1 MEDTAIIVHE
11 TRPAAMVQYGDRES
25 LELLGNRIAM
35 FFGVGDNKTGPAREE
50 ELKIARPA
58 CLKAAQLTYQYGLVP
73 GMDVYVIKRGK
84 AYSAEPS
91 LQMWQKMADRHAFI
105 GKFRY
110 TVDVEDLTPA
120 EVAERTDPDVKASPE
135 DRGARARVLRLD
147 LAKEMKDLGLPYRPT
162 WHYGFWRKNAR
173 EETVWDDASRTKVRT
188 GNYEPDQVPAQR
200 TRQDVAVR
208 RATRAALMAAFPM
221 IPVDDFQERYQ
232 SAERAAEIRLA
243 QAMRFIDSELAER
256 ARIERDAADPIA
268 TATFVEKSVQY
279 EEDGDVLWATEQPRQ
294 ITVKQEA
301 APQSNPAPTATVT
314 TTGNGGA
321 GNGNGNGGGS
331 KPTAA
336 ALKAFHATG
345 SRLYGQ
351 DWDSKRHEIIKAYTK
366 GRTESSSGIT
376 AAECAYLTERMES
389 KLRADLDAITVQD
402 APELNP
408 DALEVPA

>member
-1 MEDTAIIVHE
+1 MEDTAIVVRD
-11 TRPAAMVQYGDRES
+11 TKPAAIAQYGDRES

-35 FFGVGDNKTGPAREE
+35 FFGIGDTKQGQARDEE
-50 ELKIARPA
+50 IKAARPA

-91 LQMWQKMADRHAFI
+91 LQMWQKMADRHAFV
-105 GKFRY
+105 GKFRF
-110 TVDVEDLTPA
+110 TVDVEELTPA

-147 LAKEMKDLGLPYRPT
+147 LAREMKDLGLPYRPT

-188 GNYEPDQVPAQR
+188 GNYEADQVPAQR

-256 ARIERDAADPIA
+256 ARIERDEDDPIVN
-268 TATFVEKSVQY
+268 ATFVEKPVQY
-279 EEDGDVLWATEQPRQ
+279 EEDGNVLWATEPQRQ
-294 ITVKQEA
+294 ATITVQATPVVEPPA
-301 APQSNPAPTATVT
+301 AKPA
-314 TTGNGGA
+314 
-321 GNGNGNGGGS
+321 NGNGNGHAPAQATLDAKTLRHLHVVGGS
-331 KPTAA
+331 
-336 ALKAFHATG
+336 
-345 SRLYGQ
+345 LYGQ
-351 DWDSKRHEIIKAYTK
+351 DWDAKRKEIVKAATK
-366 GRTESSSGIT
+366 GRTDSSKELRQ
-376 AAECAYLTERMES
+376 AEADYLIERMEA
-389 KLRADLDAITVQD
+389 KLQQQLDAISMAD
-402 APELNP
+402 AAEIPGGE
-408 DALEVPA
+408 AVPA

>member
-1 MEDTAIIVHE
+1 MEDTAIIVRDS
-11 TRPAAMVQYGDRES
+11 RPAAMVQYGDRES

-35 FFGVGDNKTGPAREE
+35 FFGVGDAARTPEQRE
-50 ELKIARPA
+50 VEIKLARPA

-84 AYSAEPS
+84 TYSAEPS

-105 GKFRY
+105 GKFRFV
-110 TVDVEDLTPA
+110 VDTEDLTPA
-120 EVAERTDPDVKASPE
+120 EVAEYTDPDVKASPE

-173 EETVWDDASRTKVRT
+173 EEAIWDDASRTKVKT

-221 IPVDDFQERYQ
+221 IPVDDFEQRYQ
-232 SAERAAEIRLA
+232 STERAAEIRLA
-243 QAMRFIDSELAER
+243 QAMRFIDGEIAER
-256 ARIERDAADPIA
+256 VRIESDAADPVVNA
-268 TATFVEKSVQY
+268 MFVEKPVQY
-279 EEDGDVLWATEQPRQ
+279 EEDGDVLWATESKRAPAEGNA
-294 ITVKQEA
+294 ITVQA
-301 APQSNPAPTATVT
+301 TVVTPPPAPQ
-314 TTGNGGA
+314 
-321 GNGNGNGGGS
+321 NGNGNGQ
-331 KPTAA
+331 KVPTTA

-345 SRLYGQ
+345 ARLYGQ
-351 DWDSKRHEIIKAYTK
+351 DWDAKRHEIISAYTK
-366 GRTESSSGIT
+366 GRTGSSKELT
-376 AAECAYLTERMES
+376 AEEAAYLTERMDA
-389 KLRADLDAITVQD
+389 KLQAQLDAISVAD
-402 APELNP
+402 APEMNP